1 MIIMK
6 NLGRIRRVLRAVE
19 PGGPIAVLNRGDEMG
34 LFEKEHWCRDLRGEQ
49 RRHVT
54 LGGGGGA
61 QGRGEESKAES
72 ESQSVAWGS
81 SGIGR
86 RPVWLGWT

>member
-1 MIIMK
+1 MK

-54 LGGGGGA
+54 LGGGGAGA
-61 QGRGEESKAES
+61 RGGEQGRE
-72 ESQSVAWGS
+72 
-81 SGIGR
+81 
-86 RPVWLGWT
+86 